1 MNKSSHSGNKIVM
14 TLDAGGT
21 NFVFSALR
29 GKEELVEPADRPAN
43 PDDLDQCISNII
55 EGFEEVKKKLDDVPA
70 AISFAF
76 PGPADYDLGIIG
88 DLPNF
93 PAFKG
98 GVPLGPI
105 LKEHFNI
112 PVFINNDGNLFA
124 YGEALSGILPSINRR
139 LEEAGSVKK
148 YRNLIGFTLGTGFG
162 GGIVIDNNLL
172 IGDSSCGAE
181 VHNTL
186 NKFNPEWNAEESV
199 STRALRR
206 VYAARAE
213 ISMKDSPTPKD
224 IAAIARG
231 SQEGNRDAAAASYA
245 EFGEAL
251 GSSIA
256 NTLTLIDGI
265 VVLGGGITAA
275 YDLFGQAMF
284 REIKR
289 KYKDY
294 TGKLSNRLSFSVFD
308 LEDEGS
314 FPEFAKGNSRT
325 LQIPDSDKTIEYDD
339 LPRTG
344 IGISSLGASR
354 AIALGAYA
362 FAMQK
367 MGEGSGPSV

>member
-1 MNKSSHSGNKIVM
+1 MNKSSQSGNKIVM

-21 NFVFSALR
+21 NFVFSAFR
-29 GKEELVEPADRPAN
+29 GKEELVEPADKPAY
-43 PDDLDQCISNII
+43 PEDLDQCISNII

-76 PGPADYDLGIIG
+76 PGPADYELGIIG

-105 LKEHFNI
+105 LKDHFNI

-124 YGEALSGILPSINRR
+124 YGEALSGILPWINRR

-206 VYAARAE
+206 VYAARAG
-213 ISMKDSPTPKD
+213 ITMNDSPTPKD
-224 IAAIARG
+224 IAEIARG
-231 SQEGNRDAAAASYA
+231 SQKA
-245 EFGEAL
+245 
-251 GSSIA
+251 
-256 NTLTLIDGI
+256 
-265 VVLGGGITAA
+265 
-275 YDLFGQAMF
+275 
-284 REIKR
+284 
-289 KYKDY
+289 
-294 TGKLSNRLSFSVFD
+294 TGM
-308 LEDEGS
+308 
-314 FPEFAKGNSRT
+314 
-325 LQIPDSDKTIEYDD
+325 
-339 LPRTG
+339 LPRHPTPN
-344 IGISSLGASR
+344 SV
-354 AIALGAYA
+354 
-362 FAMQK
+362 K
-367 MGEGSGPSV
+367 VSGVP